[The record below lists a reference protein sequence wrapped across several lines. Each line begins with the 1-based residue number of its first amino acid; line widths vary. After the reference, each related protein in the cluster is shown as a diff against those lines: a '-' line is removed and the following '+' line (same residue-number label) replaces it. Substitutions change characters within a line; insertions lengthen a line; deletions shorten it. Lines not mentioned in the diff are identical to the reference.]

1 MVRLKAWQWSLL
13 ILPFVLI
20 VGFIIAVAGWQINQ
34 WGISWI
40 WAVIILVLVGWRSL
54 LARWLRPSV
63 DLLTPFNNPIN
74 DPTPLPSETTSNS
87 QFERAE
93 ASFYRLLQQA
103 QQDQPIWQDWD
114 TFWQRCRTVVTDVA
128 HVYHPEVKYPLLN
141 IYIPQAYGLIRGT
154 TEDIDRWMAQ
164 LSPALNQVTVG
175 QGYQAYQT
183 YQKIEPSARKILK
196 IWNWAQWVINP
207 VAAAAKQGSKGYVN
221 QANQQLLANF
231 SQIMREVALK
241 NLFQQAIA
249 LYSGDTLP
257 DTFNLLDSPSLPQ
270 AKTQTI
276 REIIGETETIEKIE
290 QKPVSILLL
299 GRTGAGKSSLINTLF
314 QADKAEVDVLPS
326 TDNIQ
331 SYHWLAQNQ
340 ETLTLW
346 DTPGYEQINMGK
358 LRDLVL
364 DYALKA
370 DLILLLT
377 PCLDPAL
384 QMDVDCLEIL
394 KAEGSDL
401 PIITIVTQVDR
412 LRPIREWNPPY
423 NWQEGTLKKEIA
435 IREATQ
441 YRSEQLADFSDLIL
455 PLVTADINS
464 NRLAWNDDQLSMSL
478 IEALEPTKK
487 LRLARFLRNLDSRIN
502 AAAQI
507 IDRYTFQMTTT
518 QGLTAFLKSP
528 VLQFLSTLSTGTPAL
543 AYALAQQIP
552 VEQLPLVIGKLQMA
566 YSLFPLFNEADDKN
580 LSFELMTLWP
590 LLLENPGSPEQ
601 NAWAFGH
608 ALIEY
613 WTQGLTVD
621 QFRQRFNFWQEDVS
635 RFSK

>member
-1 MVRLKAWQWSLL
+1 MIRLKTWQWSLL
-13 ILPFVLI
+13 IFPLVLI
-20 VGFIIAVAGWQINQ
+20 VGFIIAAAGWQIHQ
-34 WGISWI
+34 WGINWI
-40 WAVIILVLVGWRSL
+40 WAIIILVLVGWRSL
-54 LARWLRPSV
+54 LARWLRPPI
-63 DLLTPFNNPIN
+63 DPLTPLDQQTEAPS
-74 DPTPLPSETTSNS
+74 PLSAQTAQNS

-93 ASFYRLLQQA
+93 ASFNRLLQQA
-103 QQDQPIWQDWD
+103 RQDQPIWEDWD

-128 HVYHPEVKYPLLN
+128 HIYHPEVKYPLLN

-154 TEDIDRWMAQ
+154 TEDVDRWMEQ

-175 QGYQAYQT
+175 QAYQTYQT
-183 YQKIEPSARKILK
+183 YQKIEPSARKLLQ

-207 VAAAAKQGSKGYVN
+207 AAAAAIQASKGYASK
-221 QANQQLLANF
+221 ANQQLLANF
-231 SQIMREVALK
+231 SQIIRDVALK

-257 DTFNLLDSPSLPQ
+257 DTFKPLDSPALPQ

-276 REIIGETETIEKIE
+276 RDILTKTEPVEKIE

-326 TDNIQ
+326 TDHIQ
-331 SYHWLAQNQ
+331 SYHWLAQHQ

-346 DTPGYEQINMGK
+346 DTPGYEQINQGE

-377 PCLDPAL
+377 PALDPAL
-384 QMDVDCLEIL
+384 QMDLDCLEIL
-394 KAEGSDL
+394 QNEVEDL
-401 PIITIVTQVDR
+401 PIITLVTQVDR

-423 NWQEGTLKKEIA
+423 NWQEGTLPKEIA

-441 YRSEQLADFSDLIL
+441 YRSERLGDFSDLIL
-455 PLVTADINS
+455 PLVTADTPR
-464 NRLAWNDDQLSMSL
+464 NRQAWNDDQLSMAL
-478 IEALEPTKK
+478 VEALEPTKK

-528 VLQFLSTLSTGTPAL
+528 VLQFLSTMSTGTPAL

-566 YSLFPLFNEADDKN
+566 YSLFPLFNEDDEKN
-580 LSFELMTLWP
+580 LSFELMALWP
-590 LLLENPGSPEQ
+590 LLLENPGSPEH

-613 WTQGLTVD
+613 WTQGLTID
-621 QFRQRFNFWQEDVS
+621 QFRQRFTVWYEQAN
-635 RFSK
+635 